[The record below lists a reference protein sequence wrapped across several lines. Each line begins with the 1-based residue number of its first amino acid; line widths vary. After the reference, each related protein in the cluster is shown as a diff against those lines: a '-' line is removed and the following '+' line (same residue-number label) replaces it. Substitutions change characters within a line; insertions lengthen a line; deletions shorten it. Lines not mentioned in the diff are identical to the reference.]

1 MKTVPW
7 PHLGPHDT
15 DVMPFSMVGRDHAH
29 SNKDPAE
36 HPLLQQPGA
45 CTSDIPSHSKAITL
59 HSALLPLWSCTTLA
73 VILRV
78 QVFQSFIS

>member
-15 DVMPFSMVGRDHAH
+15 DVMPFSMVERDHVH

-36 HPLLQQPGA
+36 SPPAAARCLHRM
-45 CTSDIPSHSKAITL
+45 TSPVKAKPSFCRV
-59 HSALLPLWSCTTLA
+59 LLPLWSCTTLA
-73 VILRV
+73 VIFRV
-78 QVFQSFIS
+78 EVFQYFIS